1 MLILLNSGFHL
12 LGLERHGAIRLATCT
27 GSMYMAMFTEKG
39 QHSVEESYNYVGILV
54 YL

>member
-1 MLILLNSGFHL
+1 MMNQIEFHL
-12 LGLERHGAIRLATCT
+12 LGWKEVEQLRLAACT
-27 GSMYMAMFTEKG
+27 GSTYVAMFTEKG

>member
-1 MLILLNSGFHL
+1 MIDQTGFHL
-12 LGLERHGAIRLATCT
+12 LGLERGGAIRLAACT
-27 GSMYMAMFTEKG
+27 GSTYVAMFTEKG

>member
-1 MLILLNSGFHL
+1 MMDQIGFYM
-12 LGLERHGAIRLATCT
+12 LGLERGGAIRLAACT
-27 GSMYMAMFTEKG
+27 GSMYAAMFTEKG